1 MDYDKL
7 DFTAV
12 MRGINRGYHYYDLQ
26 GNFST
31 SPKWL
36 SYGDDTDLGT
46 IEGYKRGFRIPKLRQ
61 EFKLINPLN
70 DKIRVAVGIAPS
82 LDPGSPAGAVSAV
95 VQAMPGTRNDRYG
108 GTLRE
113 AISFNNLSPKQALA
127 LIENIK
133 KHPELADLMESEAF
147 YNKASEVELKPD
159 LVKKVLDKWFD
170 PSGLDLKPGTPIRL
184 FDGPAYKEVQQQRL
198 ATRDKLKGLLKLR
211 NLRNLGLLIAGAGT
225 AGMAGSLLDD
235 KDRMLSAGLSTAT
248 GAGAL
253 PVGLAALGG
262 KKLNRLMTRKPLV
275 GLAAGALGGLSGFL
289 GNNTIQDFLQ
299 KIR

>member
-12 MRGINRGYHYYDLQ
+12 MRGVNRGYHYYDLQ
-26 GNFST
+26 GNSSI

-36 SYGDDTDLGT
+36 SYGNDTDLGT
-46 IEGYKRGFRIPKLRQ
+46 IEGYERGFHIPKLKQ

-70 DKIRVAVGIAPS
+70 DKIRVAVGMTPS

-95 VQAMPGTRNDRYG
+95 VQAMPGTRNDKYG

-113 AISFNNLSPKQALA
+113 SISFNNLSPKQALV

-147 YNKASEVELKPD
+147 YNKAGEVELKPN

-198 ATRDKLKGLLKLR
+198 LTRDKLKALLKAR
-211 NLRNLGLLIAGAGT
+211 NLRNLGLMAAGAG
-225 AGMAGSLLDD
+225 ASGAAGSLLDD
-235 KDRMLSAGLSTAT
+235 KDRMLSAVLSTA
-248 GAGAL
+248 AGSAAL
-253 PVGLAALGG
+253 PAGLTTLGG
-262 KKLNRLMTRKPLV
+262 KKLNRLITRKPLV
-275 GLAAGALGGLSGFL
+275 GLAAGTLGGIGGFL
-289 GNNTIQDFLQ
+289 GNNTIQDFLR